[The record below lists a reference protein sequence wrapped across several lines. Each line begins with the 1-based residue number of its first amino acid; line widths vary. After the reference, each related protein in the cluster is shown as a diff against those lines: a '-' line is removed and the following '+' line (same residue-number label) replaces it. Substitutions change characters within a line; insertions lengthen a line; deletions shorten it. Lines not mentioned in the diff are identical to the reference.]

1 MRCCDCCYSI
11 FEDIVGLA
19 NGYELVCTKGHIAY
33 AGINNKSGW
42 GERECSGFAEDHGYN
57 KPNMAEW
64 KLETQAN
71 KDKLVKDGLLYYLS
85 RSIFWDGDNCINL
98 VAEEAKC
105 GNELAIKAM
114 SAMEEILRSQNA
126 TIVKEVWE

>member
-64 KLETQAN
+64 VESETKRKEN
-71 KDKLVKDGLLYYLS
+71 DLLYYLS
-85 RSIFWDGDNCINL
+85 RSIFWDGDKCINL

-114 SAMEEILRSQNA
+114 EAREEILRSQNE
-126 TIVKEVWE
+126 IIKI